1 MNIYRN
7 INDLPSFSKTILTIG
22 SFDGVHLGHKSI
34 LQRMVSLAREIS
46 GETVVITFYPHPRNV
61 VFPNDKK
68 LFLLNSPDEKIEEIR
83 KLGID
88 HLVIIPFSIE
98 FSQLH
103 PREYIEKFLL
113 AKFHPKY
120 IVLGYDHKFGL
131 NRLGDINMVKSY
143 ADSHGFTVIEIN
155 AQEIEN
161 MAISSTRIRQA
172 LDEGDVQ
179 QAYQFLG
186 YPYRL
191 TGKVIFGDRLGTSL
205 GYPTA
210 NLELNFKDKL
220 LPKPGVY
227 AVKVLY
233 NSSAYDGMMYI
244 GKRPTI
250 VENGAQALEVHLLDF
265 SESMYGKEVTVEF
278 IEFLREDI
286 KFEKKEDLVVQ
297 IGKDE
302 KATRYILS
310 TFDQYKNT
318 TKIRVSIVI
327 LNYNGKEYL
336 ESFLPSVSF
345 SSLKEEVEVVVIDN
359 NSSDESLAYIR
370 DWHPEVK
377 AIHLTKNYGF
387 ADGYNLGLK
396 NVDAE
401 YIALLNSDV
410 LVTEGWLDPVLAL
423 LESNK
428 SIGIVQPLVL
438 SLENKKQFEY
448 AGAAGGYLDVL
459 AYPFCR
465 GRLFDDVENNE
476 GQYAGNEEVF
486 WCSGAA
492 MVMKKKLFM
501 DLGGFDRNY
510 FAHHEEIDFC
520 WRAKRAGYRMMVCG
534 ESIVYHLGGGT
545 LSYQSAHKMFLNFR
559 NNLFTLLKNESMF
572 TLLYKLPIRL
582 ILDGIAGVHFLVQGQ
597 WKNILAIIH
606 AHGHFYWNFFRTVRT
621 RHFFTQLIFKHR
633 IGPFNSRKMYKRLI
647 IWDYFIGKKKKFSDL
662 LPRHFR

>member
-1 MNIYRN
+1 
-7 INDLPSFSKTILTIG
+7 
-22 SFDGVHLGHKSI
+22 
-34 LQRMVSLAREIS
+34 MVTLAKEIS
-46 GETVVITFYPHPRNV
+46 GESVVITFYPHPRSV

-68 LFLLNSPDEKIEEIR
+68 LFLLNSPEEKIEEIR

-143 ADSHGFTVIEIN
+143 ADNHGFTVIEIN

-179 QAYQFLG
+179 QAYQLLG

-210 NLELNFKDKL
+210 NLELHFKDKL

-233 NSSAYDGMMYI
+233 NTTAYDGMMYI

-250 VENGAQALEVHLLDF
+250 VDNGIQALEVHLLDF

-286 KFEKKEDLVVQ
+286 KFEKKEDLVTQ

-302 KATRYILS
+302 KATRQVLAS
-310 TFDQYKNT
+310 FDQYINS
-318 TKIRVSIVI
+318 TKTRVSIVI

-345 SSLKEEVEVVVIDN
+345 SSLKEDVEVVVIDN
-359 NSSDESLAYIR
+359 DSSDDSLAYIR
-370 DWHPEVK
+370 DWHPEIK

-396 NVDAE
+396 NVEAE
-401 YIALLNSDV
+401 YIVLLNSDV

-423 LESNK
+423 LESSK

-465 GRLFDDVENNE
+465 GRLFDDVENND

-492 MVMKKKLFM
+492 MVMKKKLFV

-534 ESIVYHLGGGT
+534 ESTVYHLGGGT
-545 LSYQSAHKMFLNFR
+545 LSYQSSHKMFLNFR

-582 ILDGIAGVHFLVQGQ
+582 ILDGIAGGHFLLQGH
-597 WKNILAIIH
+597 WKNVLAILH

-647 IWDYFIGKKKKFSDL
+647 IWDYFVGKKRKFTDL
-662 LPRHFR
+662 KPGHFR